1 MNGSSARRLDG
12 CPSLDDIAADP
23 VAVEALSDAE
33 VAALMVRAVAVQGT
47 LQARV
52 LRGAVLDAA
61 ALRGRERMLTAAEVA
76 ERLGRSVSWLEKH
89 KASLPPRRSLAGSP
103 AWREAD
109 IDEWIRTR
117 PVLQGPGHGR

>member
-1 MNGSSARRLDG
+1 MSGSAVRSLAAS
-12 CPSLDDIAADP
+12 PSLDDIAADP
-23 VAVEALSDAE
+23 GAIEALSDAE
-33 VAALMVRAVAVQGT
+33 VSALMFRALAVQGA

-52 LRGAVLDAA
+52 VRRAVLDAA
-61 ALRGRERMLTAAEVA
+61 AQRGRERMLTITEVA
-76 ERLGRSVSWLEKH
+76 ERLGRSVSWVEKN